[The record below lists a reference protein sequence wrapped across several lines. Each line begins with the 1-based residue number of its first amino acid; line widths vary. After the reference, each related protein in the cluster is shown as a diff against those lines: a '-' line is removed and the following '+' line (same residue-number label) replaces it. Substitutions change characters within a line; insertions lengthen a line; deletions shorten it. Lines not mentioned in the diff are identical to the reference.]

1 MELKEWY
8 SSQKKIEIEKKMLS
22 SLSSNIPEEIKH
34 VLEAQIFPSKRIR
47 SYMLSLLCGDILT
60 QDEFYKISTAIEL
73 FHQATL
79 IFDDILDDT
88 DIRDGNRI
96 ALHNKLGNNNSA
108 AGKAN
113 YLAGILM
120 ILAEKELIENSNID
134 IVSEFNIMRIEMLKA
149 QLADVFFVE
158 KPQKTSYL
166 NWLLNESYK
175 KTSSFMEFPFFVY
188 AKSINSSTEEINK
201 LKELGKSIGILY
213 QIGDDLFDIDE
224 GVKKGTLALT
234 YPLAYFLDN
243 LTFLEKNERSFIEK
257 ILEEK
262 YLNENDSLKITSLYR
277 KYKEIIV
284 KSSKAYFEKYFKIIE
299 NSNVPKD
306 IKKEIV
312 NLLGKVI
319 NPSYWRYEEV

>member
-1 MELKEWY
+1 
-8 SSQKKIEIEKKMLS
+8 
-22 SLSSNIPEEIKH
+22 
-34 VLEAQIFPSKRIR
+34 
-47 SYMLSLLCGDILT
+47 MLSLLCGDILT

-175 KTSSFMEFPFFVY
+175 RPVHLWSFLFLFMPRALIQV
-188 AKSINSSTEEINK
+188 
-201 LKELGKSIGILY
+201 LKK
-213 QIGDDLFDIDE
+213 
-224 GVKKGTLALT
+224 
-234 YPLAYFLDN
+234 
-243 LTFLEKNERSFIEK
+243 
-257 ILEEK
+257 
-262 YLNENDSLKITSLYR
+262 
-277 KYKEIIV
+277 
-284 KSSKAYFEKYFKIIE
+284 
-299 NSNVPKD
+299 
-306 IKKEIV
+306 
-312 NLLGKVI
+312 
-319 NPSYWRYEEV
+319 